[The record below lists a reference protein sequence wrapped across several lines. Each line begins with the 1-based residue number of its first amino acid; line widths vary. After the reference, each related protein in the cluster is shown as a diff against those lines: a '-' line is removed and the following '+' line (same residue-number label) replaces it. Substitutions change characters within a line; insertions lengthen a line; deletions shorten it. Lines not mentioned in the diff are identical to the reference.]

1 MGLVFP
7 VVLLCNGFAAGVLAW
22 GQLGGWP
29 LMRSLPDPEYVELHR
44 FFSTRYDPFMPICMI
59 VTIVGDLI
67 LAPLLPGLAGAVLVV
82 LAGLLT
88 LAGVL
93 VSLIKNVPVNRW
105 VQTLDPHNLPADF
118 ADRHPRAGWGRW
130 NQRRSYLVMAAFLI
144 NCVALGLVL

>member
-82 LAGLLT
+82 LRSEEHTSELSH
-88 LAGVL
+88 
-93 VSLIKNVPVNRW
+93 VSLSRMPSS
-105 VQTLDPHNLPADF
+105 A
-118 ADRHPRAGWGRW
+118 
-130 NQRRSYLVMAAFLI
+130 
-144 NCVALGLVL
+144 